1 MTTKSIRKVVN
12 SRRSGRTAVPRR
24 ARSDAEAEARLDTAL
39 RHGDS
44 VAFLKALEV
53 IVREHR
59 YATVAKETGFNRT
72 WLYHA
77 LSRSNNL
84 GIRTVVALLSVLGL
98 RLRVERIVN

>member
-1 MTTKSIRKVVN
+1 MAGAAGGPLSQ
-12 SRRSGRTAVPRR
+12 GAR
-24 ARSDAEAEARLDTAL
+24 ADAQAEARLNTAHL
-39 RHGDS
+39 HGDS
-44 VAFLKALEV
+44 EAFLKALEV

-59 YATVAKETGFNRT
+59 YATVAQETGLNRT
-72 WLYHA
+72 WLYRA